1 MSSASILVVEDEA
14 IVALDLSQRLTRL
27 GYRVIATV
35 DQGEK
40 AVAATLTHN
49 PDLVLMDLRL
59 AGAMDG
65 IAAAQQIAQVA
76 DVPIV
81 FLTAHSDPETL
92 ARACLTGPFGY
103 ILKPFNERELHTQ
116 LEIALYRHGAE
127 RRVRESEAQLRAV
140 MNTAQDG
147 ILAID
152 KAGMILSTNPGG
164 EEIFGY
170 GAGEMIGLDAGE
182 LMPSLHV
189 MIDNDD
195 DQGFVKTRGGSILS
209 AVREVSG
216 KRKDGALLPLEITLS
231 KRNDRAQRNYI
242 GIVRN
247 ISRRKQL
254 ENKLKGIVDDL
265 RESDRRKDEFLAT
278 LSHELRNPLA
288 PIRSVSDILKSMV
301 DIVDPKFHWCCE
313 ILDRQMDLVTRLME
327 DLLDVGR
334 ISRGSLILHKEW
346 VDFREIVR
354 TLIAACSPEVDAA
367 GHKLVVDVPD
377 NDIKM
382 FVDPVRVTQVLSN
395 LVNNAVKYTD
405 GHGEVRFIVQSQRDE
420 IVIQVQDSGIGI
432 SADFLPS
439 VFQMFRQADSSL
451 ERNRGGLGIGLA
463 LVKSLVE
470 LHGGSVEASSLG
482 LGQGSVFTV
491 RLPVA
496 PVSSIAA
503 DMLPAAAE
511 KDRRPAPTPRSK
523 RILIVDDNKLQ
534 AQSLGILVQ
543 LWGYEVR
550 LAYDGPSALAALGEY
565 SADVALIDIGL
576 PGISG
581 YEVARQI
588 REQPQWRH
596 MTLIAQTGWGRDS
609 DRDKSE
615 QAGFDHH
622 FTKPLN
628 HNALEKVLVQT
639 AAQNI
644 GASMD
649 FVEIHSSDP
658 APPMK
663 SS

>member
-1 MSSASILVVEDEA
+1 MSSARILVVEDEA
-14 IVALDLSQRLTRL
+14 IVALDLTQRLTHL
-27 GYRVIATV
+27 GYRVVATV

-40 AVAATLTHN
+40 AVAAALGDN

-59 AGAMDG
+59 AGALDG
-65 IAAAQQIAQVA
+65 IAAAQQIAQVR
-76 DVPIV
+76 DVPII

-116 LEIALYRHGAE
+116 IEIALYRHGAE

-147 ILAID
+147 ILTID
-152 KAGMILSTNPGG
+152 KGGLILSTNPAG

-170 GAGEMIGLDAGE
+170 DAGEMIGLDAGE

-189 MIDNDD
+189 IIDRDD

-216 KRKDGALLPLEITLS
+216 KRKDGAMLPLEITLS
-231 KRNDRAQRNYI
+231 KTNDPLQRNYI

-254 ENKLKGIVDDL
+254 ENKLRALVDDL
-265 RESDRRKDEFLAT
+265 RETDRRKDEFLAT

-288 PIRSVSDILKSMV
+288 PIRSVSDILKSL
-301 DIVDPKFHWCCE
+301 DIADPNFRWCCE
-313 ILDRQMDLVTRLME
+313 ILDGQMGLVTRLME

-354 TLIAACSPEVDAA
+354 TLITTCSPEVEAA
-367 GHKLVVDVPD
+367 GHKLVVDIAD

-382 FVDPVRVTQVLSN
+382 FVDPVRLMQILSN
-395 LVNNAVKYTD
+395 LVNNAAKYMD
-405 GHGEVRFIVQSQRDE
+405 GHGEVRFAAQCQRDE

-439 VFQMFRQADSSL
+439 VFQMFRQADSSV

-463 LVKSLVE
+463 LVKSLVD
-470 LHGGSVEASSLG
+470 LHDGSVEAASAG

-496 PVSSIAA
+496 QMGSVAA
-503 DMLPAAAE
+503 DMRPAAAE
-511 KDRRPAPTPRSK
+511 KNGRPAQTSKSK

-534 AQSLGILVQ
+534 AQSLGLLMQ
-543 LWGYEVR
+543 LRGYEVR
-550 LAYDGPSALAALGEY
+550 LAYDGPGALAALGEY

-609 DRDKSE
+609 DRDSSG

-628 HNALEKVLVQT
+628 HEALEKVIDQS
-639 AAQNI
+639 AAQTVD
-644 GASMD
+644 ASMD
-649 FVEIHSSDP
+649 FVEIHRGDP
-658 APPMK
+658 TSPMK